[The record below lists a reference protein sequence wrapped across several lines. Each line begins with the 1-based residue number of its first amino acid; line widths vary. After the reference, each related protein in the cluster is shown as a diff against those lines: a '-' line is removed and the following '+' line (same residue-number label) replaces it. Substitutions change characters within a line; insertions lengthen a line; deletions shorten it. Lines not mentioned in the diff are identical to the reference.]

1 MTHPTLQ
8 LKLTLDAEPETDSEE
23 LEKLTRQL
31 REELLE
37 LDVQAVDLMTGGP
50 MPAKAKA
57 GDPSPGARCC

>member
-8 LKLTLDAEPETDSEE
+8 LRLTLDAEPETDSEE

-37 LDVQAVDLMTGGP
+37 LDVQAVDWMTGGP
-50 MPAKAKA
+50 VVF
-57 GDPSPGARCC
+57 